1 MISFFKKNNNEV
13 KVMKKSFLLILA
25 SLFAIFALSGC
36 ADDSKNDTPV
46 PVITNTPVDLANPG
60 TLNGNYKV
68 VFFGTQV
75 TNVQSSSPFAGMA
88 DLFYISNDCVKA
100 QELYPNIVNQGDKNQ
115 CKTPVT
121 MLDGSVV
128 MTVENGNLNITSRM
142 QMDGS
147 ALDLSKSDKYQYTI
161 YNQTN
166 DLTNYQGMG
175 VTGWNYDDVNNKP
188 SATSTSYPESPFKI
202 TQLDNGSL
210 RIDMTLVGKYVSM
223 IAGTVD
229 AVNTIILEKV
239 NDDTTALE
247 NKIQVEFGQS
257 NPGTD
262 NPEDT
267 TPTVTPADIT
277 KPETLNGKY
286 EVTFFGTQVTN
297 VQSSSPFA
305 GMADLFY
312 ISNDCVKAQEL
323 YPNIVNQGDKNQC
336 KTPVTMLDGSVV
348 MTVENGN
355 LNITSRMQMDG
366 SALDLSKS
374 DKYQYTIYNQT
385 NDLTNYQGMGVT
397 GWNYDDVNNKPS
409 ATSTSYPES
418 PFKITQLDDG
428 SLRIDMTLVNKY
440 VTTIAGTVEA
450 VNTIILKKVSDD
462 TTALENALQ
471 ADFSSTGTGL

>member
-1 MISFFKKNNNEV
+1 
-13 KVMKKSFLLILA
+13 MKKSLLLILA
-25 SLFAIFALSGC
+25 SFFAVFALAGC
-36 ADDSKNDTPV
+36 ADDSNNDTPAV
-46 PVITNTPVDLANPG
+46 TGVTNTPVDLANPG

-68 VFFGTQV
+68 VFFGSQV
-75 TNVQSSSPFAGMA
+75 TNPRNFTMPGLESYANLV
-88 DLFYISNDCVKA
+88 YVSNDCAKA
-100 QELYPNIVNQGDKNQ
+100 EELYPTIVNQTPGVNQ
-115 CKTPVT
+115 CTTEQQVT
-121 MLDGSVV
+121 ILDGSVV
-128 MTVENGNLNITSRM
+128 MTVVNGNLNISSRM
-142 QMDGS
+142 QMEGGS
-147 ALDLSKSDKYQYTI
+147 IELSPSDKYQYTI
-161 YNQTN
+161 YNETT
-166 DLTNYQGMG
+166 DLTNFQGTG
-175 VTGWNYDDVNNKP
+175 VTGWNYDAANNAP
-188 SATSTSYPESPFKI
+188 SATSTSYPESSFTISK
-202 TQLDNGSL
+202 LDNGSI
-210 RIDMTLVGKYVSM
+210 RIDMTLVGKTVDMSSM
-223 IAGTVD
+223 IPGISGTVD

-297 VQSSSPFA
+297 VQSSNAFLA

-323 YPNIVNQGDKNQC
+323 YPNIVNQGTKNQC
-336 KTPVTMLDGSVV
+336 TTPVTMLDGSVV

-366 SALDLSKS
+366 SALEMSPS
-374 DKYQYTIYNQT
+374 DKYQYTNYNQT

-397 GWNYDDVNNKPS
+397 GWNYDAANNAPS

-440 VTTIAGTVEA
+440 VTTIAGTVDA